1 MLPSALAILLVASV
15 LAPPALA
22 GSGGSGGA
30 AGSGVEDEWLEPS
43 AGKSA
48 AAKPAES
55 RGAAGAAASSS
66 GGAAGEDSISDE
78 RVEQLAAIITRSSSN
93 EKAKLS
99 AIAALARLGDRR
111 AVKPLVAALE
121 DSSATVRAL
130 AAAALGKLGQKAAL
144 TALRQAAADPNE
156 TVRAR
161 VADAIAAISK
171 ANGLTPQP
179 ASTSKPAGFG
189 REARTTE
196 QNPDLYVVLKS
207 CNDDSP
213 GKSATKKDRLGNAEV
228 VRAAMTHQLRGA
240 PLVTSAASDAKR
252 LGLHPRMVD
261 VSVVKMALRTRGRFL
276 ELETELRL
284 AISDDSGKM
293 LSFLSGGAK
302 VSVPKKGFNWSY
314 LPQLRKEALENAVR
328 GLFGK
333 LITHL
338 RSTVSA

>member
-1 MLPSALAILLVASV
+1 LAVR
-15 LAPPALA
+15 PALA
-22 GSGGSGGA
+22 DSDPVS
-30 AGSGVEDEWLEPS
+30 DEWLEAS
-43 AGKSA
+43 SDRDAERG
-48 AAKPAES
+48 KPAEGKAAES
-55 RGAAGAAASSS
+55 KGADSKGAESATV
-66 GGAAGEDSISDE
+66 SDE
-78 RVEQLAAIITRSSSN
+78 RVEQLAAIIGRSSSN

-111 AVKPLVAALE
+111 AVKPLVAALG
-121 DSSATVRAL
+121 DGNATVRAL
-130 AAAALGKLGQKAAL
+130 AAAALGKLEQKSAL
-144 TALRQAAADPNE
+144 PALRQAAGDPNE
-156 TVRAR
+156 TVRTR
-161 VADAIAAISK
+161 VAAAIAAISK

-179 ASTSKPAGFG
+179 TSGGGKTAGFG
-189 REARTTE
+189 RESRTTE
-196 QNPDLYVVLKS
+196 QSPDLYVVLKS

-213 GKSATKKDRLGNAEV
+213 GKSAKKDRLSNAEV
-228 VRAAMTHQLRGA
+228 VRASMAGELRVA
-240 PLVTSAASDAKR
+240 PLVTSAANEAKR
-252 LGLHPRMVD
+252 LGLNPRMVD
-261 VSVVKMALRTRGRFL
+261 VSVTKMVLRTKGRFL

-338 RSTVSA
+338 RSTVAA

>member
-1 MLPSALAILLVASV
+1 MLLSGLALLMAA
-15 LAPPALA
+15 APAHA
-22 GSGGSGGA
+22 RSGAGGSN
-30 AGSGVEDEWLEPS
+30 GSGVDDEWLESGES
-43 AGKSA
+43 APKPVESKGATSSA
-48 AAKPAES
+48 S
-55 RGAAGAAASSS
+55 ASSATP
-66 GGAAGEDSISDE
+66 GATSDE
-78 RVEQLAAIITRSSSN
+78 RVEQLAAIVTRASSN

-111 AVKPLVAALE
+111 AVKPLITALG
-121 DSSATVRAL
+121 DSSAAVRAL
-130 AAAALGKLGQKAAL
+130 AAAALGKLGQKSAL
-144 TALRQAAADPNE
+144 TALRQAASDPNE
-156 TVRAR
+156 TVRTR
-161 VADAIAAISK
+161 VADAIASISK

-179 ASTSKPAGFG
+179 TSGSKQAGFG
-189 REARTTE
+189 RESRTTE

-213 GKSATKKDRLGNAEV
+213 GKSAKKDRLSNAEV
-228 VRAAMTHQLRGA
+228 VRAAMAAELRVA
-240 PLVTSAASDAKR
+240 PLVTAVANDAKR
-252 LGLHPRMVD
+252 LGLHQRVVD
-261 VSVVKMALRTRGRFL
+261 VSVVKMSLRTKGRFL

-338 RSTVSA
+338 RSTVAA